1 MRMCVFFI
9 PQWDCDS
16 NQLEMLGCQNSW
28 LLVYCTCMQR
38 ANMPTLTGS
47 FQPACPYQALH
58 PLLPITASATSNWAA
73 LDFDCTGSDPSDLLS
88 VTPYLFYNS
97 GFVFFSPFLSEEKAS
112 GTWQHWRHT
121 HRCRKNIIKGFFP
134 PRPMCFWTWQSI
146 RISFVKTF
154 RMRSDLLALMTQGQ
168 GGLLLCLLL
177 CWLSW
182 EAIRVI
188 SVQPLGWLTG
198 RWTEAPRIFRYA
210 EELFQECGHG
220 RWPLY
225 HQIIPADNC
234 LLPLLPGVSTAACV
248 CLLGMCVEP

>member
-1 MRMCVFFI
+1 
-9 PQWDCDS
+9 
-16 NQLEMLGCQNSW
+16 
-28 LLVYCTCMQR
+28 
-38 ANMPTLTGS
+38 
-47 FQPACPYQALH
+47 
-58 PLLPITASATSNWAA
+58 
-73 LDFDCTGSDPSDLLS
+73 
-88 VTPYLFYNS
+88 
-97 GFVFFSPFLSEEKAS
+97 
-112 GTWQHWRHT
+112 
-121 HRCRKNIIKGFFP
+121 
-134 PRPMCFWTWQSI
+134 MCFWTWQSI

-248 CLLGMCVEP
+248 CLLKECVWNHKAQPLFKFPKKSHLGQKRNAHNDVHGDLHPRMPEHY